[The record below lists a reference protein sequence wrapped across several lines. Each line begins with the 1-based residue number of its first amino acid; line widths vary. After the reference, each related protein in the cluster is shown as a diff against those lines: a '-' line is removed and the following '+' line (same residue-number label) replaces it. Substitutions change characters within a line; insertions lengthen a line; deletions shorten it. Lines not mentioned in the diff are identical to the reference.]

1 MGVVCSGRDRLA
13 GRRQRVDI
21 DEQVA
26 VAGLGPAH
34 ARGRHAHAFEAEAD
48 PRAARPDYTAAMAT
62 PVRPMNYRHAYHA
75 GNFADVFKHA
85 VLVELLASF
94 LAKPAPMCYFDTHA
108 GRGLYDLESD
118 QATRT
123 NEAAQ
128 GVLQL
133 ARATRLPPPLRT
145 YLDLVRS
152 INADVAAEGIRH
164 YPGSPLIAGNLLR
177 AQDRA
182 ILCELQDGEARSL
195 ATLFRDRAS
204 FHVHHRDGYE
214 ALRALLPPREKRG
227 LVLIDPPFEAQEAEF
242 GQIEVALDEAL
253 KRWPTGRYAVWYPIK
268 LRRHIE
274 PFHRWLRQRLPGKV
288 LVAEFLLHPDNTG
301 LRLNGC
307 GLALVN
313 PPWRIEI
320 AIEAI
325 LEALRQHLAQA
336 TPATGRVH
344 WLDAR
349 RDDEG

>member
-1 MGVVCSGRDRLA
+1 MTV
-13 GRRQRVDI
+13 
-21 DEQVA
+21 
-26 VAGLGPAH
+26 
-34 ARGRHAHAFEAEAD
+34 
-48 PRAARPDYTAAMAT
+48 
-62 PVRPMNYRHAYHA
+62 PVRPLNYRHAYHA

-94 LAKPAPMCYFDTHA
+94 LTKPTPMCYFDTHA
-108 GRGLYDLESD
+108 GRGLYDLEGN

-133 ARATRLPPPLRT
+133 AQATRLPPPLRT

-152 INADVAAEGIRH
+152 INAEAATEAIRH
-164 YPGSPLIAGNLLR
+164 YPGSPLIAAHLLR
-177 AQDRA
+177 TQDRA

-195 ATLFRDRAS
+195 AARFRDRAS

-242 GQIEVALDEAL
+242 RQIETALDEAL

-268 LRRHIE
+268 LRRHID
-274 PFHRWLRQRLPGKV
+274 PFHRWLRQRLPNKV

-313 PPWRIEI
+313 PPWRIEP

-325 LEALRQHLAQA
+325 LEALCRHLARE
-336 TPATGRVH
+336 TPATGRIH
-344 WLDAR
+344 WLDGH
-349 RDDEG
+349 RDDEH